1 MVVCLKCE
9 KIIEEKISKAFNL
22 FLSKVIK
29 PTIVINDICQLDGE
43 MLDYLESIG
52 VQGLILDVDETLR
65 YDMQDLSP
73 EVISWLSM
81 IKKRFR
87 VAVVSNGM
95 DGKVSKILE
104 SMNIPYYTMAFKP
117 CRIKVRKA
125 IVGLCVS
132 NRTIMMVG
140 DDYIDDI
147 YTGNRMNMKT
157 CLVKKK

>member
-1 MVVCLKCE
+1 MRLE
-9 KIIEEKISKAFNL
+9 KIIDEKISKAINL

-29 PTIVINDICQLDGE
+29 PSVVIKDICELDGE

-52 VQGLILDVDETLR
+52 IEGLILDVDETLR
-65 YDMQDLSP
+65 YDMNDISLD
-73 EVISWLSM
+73 VISWLSM

-95 DGKVSKILE
+95 DGNVSKILE
-104 SMNIPYYTMAFKP
+104 GMNIPYYTMAFKP

-125 IVGLCVS
+125 VDGLGIS
-132 NRTIMMVG
+132 NETIMMVG

-147 YTGNRMNMKT
+147 YTGNRMNMKS

>member
-1 MVVCLKCE
+1 MRCE
-9 KIIEEKISKAFNL
+9 KIIDEKISKAFNL

-29 PTIVINDICQLDGE
+29 PCIVIKDICELDGE

-52 VQGLILDVDETLR
+52 IEGLILDVDETLR
-65 YDMQDLSP
+65 YDMNDISLD
-73 EVISWLSM
+73 VISWLSM
-81 IKKRFR
+81 IKERFR

-95 DGKVSKILE
+95 DGNVSKTLE

-125 IVGLCVS
+125 VDGLGIS
-132 NRTIMMVG
+132 NETIMMVG